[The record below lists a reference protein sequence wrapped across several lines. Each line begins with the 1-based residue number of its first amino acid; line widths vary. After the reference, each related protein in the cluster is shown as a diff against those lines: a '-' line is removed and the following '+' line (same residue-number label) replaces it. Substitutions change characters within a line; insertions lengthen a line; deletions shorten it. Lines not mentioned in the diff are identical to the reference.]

1 MIFLVS
7 VVRLPRAHS
16 PDVTRRWENRMR
28 FVTIPLA
35 KNNSGKAFIQSH
47 ACDATR
53 LGVTA

>member
-16 PDVTRRWENRMR
+16 PDVSGDGENRMR